1 MAQDEHWR
9 PAMKILLPIDGSEVS
24 LEAVRHA
31 IQLRREGLRAE
42 FVLVN
47 VQAPATL
54 YEMVRSPDP
63 EALDEIRVAAG
74 SHALQ
79 SAEALLREAGMEA
92 TEVLVSGDPAH
103 ALVEIIE
110 REACDAVIMGS
121 HGSGALRSAIAGS
134 VSHDLIHGSPVPVT
148 LVKLREP
155 VDAPTEEDLGSQ
167 AEQA

>member
-1 MAQDEHWR
+1 
-9 PAMKILLPIDGSEVS
+9 MKILLPIDGSDVS

-31 IQLRREGLRAE
+31 IALRRDGLRAE
-42 FVLVN
+42 FVLAN

-74 SHALQ
+74 THLLQ

-110 REACDAVIMGS
+110 REGCDAVIMGS
-121 HGSGALRSAIAGS
+121 HGSGVLRSAFAGS

-155 VDAPTEEDLGSQ
+155 VEVPAEEESGSETE
-167 AEQA
+167 A